1 MTTIPTHSKAECAIM
16 EPQDTDDWDLDTAW
30 AQQEMCEQQMLDDDP
45 GYSDFL
51 VAVAL
56 NQLNSRTI

>member
-1 MTTIPTHSKAECAIM
+1 M
-16 EPQDTDDWDLDTAW
+16 EPQNTDDWDLDTAW